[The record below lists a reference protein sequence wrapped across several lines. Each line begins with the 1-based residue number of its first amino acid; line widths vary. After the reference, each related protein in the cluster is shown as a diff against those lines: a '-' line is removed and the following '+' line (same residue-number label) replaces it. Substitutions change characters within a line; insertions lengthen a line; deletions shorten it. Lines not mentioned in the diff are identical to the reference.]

1 VTGTG
6 GDEVPSAAVDRYV
19 ALRRRRPAW
28 DMISPG
34 DAPATVEAG
43 YALQAAVH
51 RRLAAEGN
59 PPLGFKIG
67 STSPKTQRGLGLD
80 EPIYAGIF
88 ADTRAA
94 DLREGLSRPLR
105 TPSIECEIAL
115 VLGRDIDVADLR
127 PSALRDAVASCHLA
141 CEIID
146 NRYGDPLKVG
156 IPTLLADDFFHAAF
170 VVGEANPGWRGL
182 DLSRLAVRVTRDG
195 EVSAGST
202 ADALAAEDA
211 LAWLVRALAR
221 SGRHLRAGDV
231 VLTGS
236 ILAPIAISAMPRTLA
251 LEIEGFAPLE
261 LPPA

>member
-6 GDEVPSAAVDRYV
+6 GDDAPSGAVDRYV
-19 ALRRRRPAW
+19 ALRRRRPEW
-28 DMISPG
+28 DGVLPA
-34 DAPATVEAG
+34 DAPATVAAG

-88 ADTRAA
+88 ADTLVA

-105 TPSIECEIAL
+105 APSIECEIAF
-115 VLGRDIDVADLR
+115 VLGTDIDVADLR
-127 PSALRDAVASCHLA
+127 PSVLRDAVVSCHLA

-146 NRYGDPLKVG
+146 NRYGDPLKAG

-170 VVGEANPGWRGL
+170 VMGEANSGWRAL
-182 DLSRLAVRVTRDG
+182 DLSRLAVRVTCEGD
-195 EVSAGST
+195 VSAGST
-202 ADALAAEDA
+202 ADALAAEGA
-211 LAWLVRALAR
+211 LAWLARALAR
-221 SGRHLRAGDV
+221 SGRHLRAGDI

-236 ILAPIAISAMPRTLA
+236 ILAPIAIPAMPGALT